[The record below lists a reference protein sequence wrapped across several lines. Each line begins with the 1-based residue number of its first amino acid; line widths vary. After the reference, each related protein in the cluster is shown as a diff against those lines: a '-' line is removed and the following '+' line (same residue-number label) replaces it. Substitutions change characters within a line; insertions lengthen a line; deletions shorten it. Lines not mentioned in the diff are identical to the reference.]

1 MPDPVLLDGR
11 HVEGWGAGG
20 GAGSVNPLRE
30 GEQRG
35 GERAR
40 EAMMRERGMKNE
52 MEGMRELRKKMRMEQ
67 KREHD
72 RCRGRER

>member
-1 MPDPVLLDGR
+1 MWR
-11 HVEGWGAGG
+11 GG
-20 GAGSVNPLRE
+20 GQEGGSVNPLRE
-30 GEQRG
+30 GELRG